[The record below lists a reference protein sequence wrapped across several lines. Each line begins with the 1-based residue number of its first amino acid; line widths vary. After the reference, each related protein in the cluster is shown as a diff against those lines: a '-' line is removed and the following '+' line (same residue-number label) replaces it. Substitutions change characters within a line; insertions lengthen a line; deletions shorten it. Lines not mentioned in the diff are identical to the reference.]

1 MTTKTETPTETPTA
15 ADAATNHETVI
26 RDLRSRLRGYG
37 RQEARGG
44 AGRPSAALDLAEC
57 ARNGEVDEDFART
70 AYTDY
75 AEGYAEV
82 IKNNPLVYRQAKP
95 DHTSV
100 TQQASKFRQF
110 IRAGAQAG
118 YDGPSVL
125 RLAAEVAKKLSTTD
139 ARVKP
144 AFDAMLDVARAQLK
158 SPDRQLTR
166 DDIAPLVVLPPKAEK
181 TELDK
186 LIGAYKTAH
195 KLRGEF
201 ENNKPLGVAVD
212 NLRAAI
218 VEAGGEV
225 PALTKAEKEE
235 AQAMKFLA
243 ANGLIAVVQNDESDV
258 EEEDAVSEDDSEK

>member
-1 MTTKTETPTETPTA
+1 MTTKTETPTETN
-15 ADAATNHETVI
+15 AATNHETVI
-26 RDLRSRLRGYG
+26 RDLRCRLRGYG

-44 AGRPSAALDLAEC
+44 AGRPAAALDLAEC
-57 ARNGEVDEDFART
+57 ARNGEVDEDFAKT

-82 IKNNPLVYRQAKP
+82 IKNNPLVYRQANP

-110 IRAGAQAG
+110 IKAGAQAG

-125 RLAAEVAKKLSTTD
+125 RLAAEVAKQLSTTD
-139 ARVKP
+139 ARVKS

-166 DDIAPLVVLPPKAEK
+166 DDIAPLVVLPPKTEK
-181 TELDK
+181 TDLDK
-186 LIGAYKTAH
+186 LIAAYKAAH
-195 KLRGEF
+195 KLRDELDT
-201 ENNKPLGVAVD
+201 NKPLAIAVD

-243 ANGLIAVVQNDESDV
+243 ANGLIAVVLDDGSESES
-258 EEEDAVSEDDSEK
+258 EEAVSDIEDDSEK